1 MLFSD
6 YKDTT
11 FFLRNCYFYPI
22 ILGWETLVRN
32 KGKEH

>member
-11 FFLRNCYFYPI
+11 FFEKLLFLLHYFGVGNFS
-22 ILGWETLVRN
+22 ILL
-32 KGKEH
+32 H

>member
-11 FFLRNCYFYPI
+11 FFEKLLFLPHYF
-22 ILGWETLVRN
+22 GVGN
-32 KGKEH
+32 FSS

>member
-11 FFLRNCYFYPI
+11 FFEKLLFLPHCFGVGNFS
-22 ILGWETLVRN
+22 N
-32 KGKEH
+32 